1 MPTQRKLLQR
11 QLPLVCDHR
20 RETDVEFLRLRL
32 AFLLAEGGRLLT
44 LMRMKPR
51 PWKWTVTLHH
61 KKGSYLFETGNEGW
75 RRRLTDGYMQG
86 GERAP

>member
-1 MPTQRKLLQR
+1 MQHRPLQGRLL
-11 QLPLVCDHR
+11 LVCNHQ
-20 RETDVEFLRLRL
+20 REKDVEFPRLRL
-32 AFLLAEGGRLLT
+32 AFLLAEEGRPST
-44 LMRMKPR
+44 LRRTKPT